1 MTPANID
8 RWIPFLP
15 HLHLIH
21 IPKCHWTVEDP
32 LLNGRENATLHS
44 KHFFLG
50 TKGIIAEMECL
61 QFKLHEEQSM
71 KLKLDTDRN
80 SHLSTSAV
88 TSKKSATNQCQHDW
102 HEVKSCIFKE
112 VYSSLRK
119 NRTLVFPRL
128 FCKYVFQKD
137 HASCQTAKSHI
148 ARCFS
153 VLCWMFSKLFKKNR
167 GLIFCNQL

>member
-1 MTPANID
+1 MSLKNYFLLMTPANID

-88 TSKKSATNQCQHDW
+88 TSKWSVTNHCQHDW
-102 HEVKSCIFKE
+102 IKSVKLCFPR
-112 VYSSLRK
+112 SLRAYDFLIR
-119 NRTLVFPRL
+119 NASYHWAISTDPDSSSCW
-128 FCKYVFQKD
+128 FCQN
-137 HASCQTAKSHI
+137 T
-148 ARCFS
+148 
-153 VLCWMFSKLFKKNR
+153 
-167 GLIFCNQL
+167 